1 MATLLVMRHAKSS
14 WVDGVEDHARP
25 LNARGRAAAEEMGRL
40 LRARD
45 LWPDL
50 ALVSDALRTRETW
63 AGLER
68 GGGGP
73 MSAQVVPSLYLP
85 TLSAMVRAVQSAP
98 PVERLLVLSHNPGCE
113 VFTGWLTGVS
123 VVFRTA
129 TIAELRLDGPFSEDA
144 LPRAELVSVWEPA
157 HPEA

>member
-1 MATLLVMRHAKSS
+1 MTTLLVMRHAKSS

-40 LRARD
+40 LRTHD
-45 LWPDL
+45 VWPDL

-68 GGGGP
+68 GGGA
-73 MSAQVVPSLYLP
+73 MAAQVVPSLYLP
-85 TLSAMVRAVQSAP
+85 TLSAMVRAAQAAP
-98 PVERLLVLSHNPGCE
+98 KVPRLMILSHNPGCE
-113 VFTGWLTGVS
+113 IFTGWLTGVS

-129 TIAELRLDGPFSEDA
+129 TIAELRLDGPFDEDA
-144 LPRAELVSVWEPA
+144 LPRAELVKVWEPA